1 MLSSVEDNVLIT
13 GLGAVAC
20 AGPSAGTIWESVLSG
35 RSGIG
40 RIAQWDSSGWAF
52 PLGGEIAGF
61 DPRALVPDRKLH
73 KLLSRADLLGLNAA
87 GQALADSGLPAWRE
101 GLDESGRRELNERT
115 AVVCSSGGENYRNQ
129 YDYFPLLDK
138 ARGDL
143 NAFGAE
149 LTSTVNPM
157 WLLRTLPNN
166 VLCYTGVTAG
176 FKGPNANFTSH
187 SAGGAL
193 AIIEAARMLRDGE
206 ADRALVVGY
215 DATVE
220 PQSVL
225 YFAGL
230 GLLSATAIRPF
241 DAERDGSILGEGAA
255 ALLLETRAAAE
266 ERGAVARGGVLGG
279 AVVSEA
285 GGLLSLRDDGDGVR
299 RAVREGLR
307 LSGVDPEEV
316 SLVAAHGNGTP
327 RSDATEGLAL
337 LELFGEGGPPVTAF
351 KWAVGHLI
359 AASGVLE
366 AVLTVLALG
375 RREAPGIATLRA
387 LDPALR
393 GLRVSRE
400 AQPIG
405 GDTGILIGRGF
416 GGLAA
421 SLVLRARCLTH
432 SRTR

>member
-1 MLSSVEDNVLIT
+1 
-13 GLGAVAC
+13 
-20 AGPSAGTIWESVLSG
+20 
-35 RSGIG
+35 
-40 RIAQWDSSGWAF
+40 
-52 PLGGEIAGF
+52 
-61 DPRALVPDRKLH
+61 
-73 KLLSRADLLGLNAA
+73 
-87 GQALADSGLPAWRE
+87 
-101 GLDESGRRELNERT
+101 
-115 AVVCSSGGENYRNQ
+115 
-129 YDYFPLLDK
+129 
-138 ARGDL
+138 
-143 NAFGAE
+143 
-149 LTSTVNPM
+149 M

-193 AIIEAARMLRDGE
+193 AILEAARMLRDGE

-241 DAERDGSILGEGAA
+241 DSERDGSILGEGAA
-255 ALLLETRAAAE
+255 ALLLETPASAERRGAAA
-266 ERGAVARGGVLGG
+266 RGVVLGG
-279 AVVSEA
+279 AVVSE
-285 GGLLSLRDDGDGVR
+285 GEGLLPLREDGDGVR
-299 RAVREGLR
+299 RAVEEGLG
-307 LSGVDPEEV
+307 LSGVDPGQV

-337 LELFGEGGPPVTAF
+337 LDLFGSGGPPVTAF

-366 AVLTVLALG
+366 AVLTLLALTRG
-375 RREAPGIATLRA
+375 EAPGIATLRS
-387 LDPALR
+387 LDPALS
-393 GLRVSRE
+393 GLRAGRE
-400 AQPIG
+400 PQPIR

-421 SLVLRARCLTH
+421 SLVLRGV
-432 SRTR
+432 RTR